1 MICRSKIAFAS
12 SEAEIKAALD
22 PHIPDQL
29 LYASLGGS
37 KPDDSYDFQRLDAL
51 MRSLDKVSP
60 LSERQCLWSYLL
72 QTSRR
77 THLQSGWHKATTVT
91 ALSPLSA
98 WCAPYQVNALAPASV
113 VIVLQKVLQ
122 AFRR

>member
-60 LSERQCLWSYLL
+60 LSERQCLWL

-77 THLQSGWHKATTVT
+77 THLQLGMHKAIRVT
-91 ALSPLSA
+91 AFSALSA
-98 WCAPYQVNALAPASV
+98 
-113 VIVLQKVLQ
+113 
-122 AFRR
+122 